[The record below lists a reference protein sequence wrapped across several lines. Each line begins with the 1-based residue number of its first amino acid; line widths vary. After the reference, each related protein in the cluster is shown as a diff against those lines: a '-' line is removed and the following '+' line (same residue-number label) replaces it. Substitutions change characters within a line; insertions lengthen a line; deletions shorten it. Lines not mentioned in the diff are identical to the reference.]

1 MAIFEYVGI
10 DKDGKQVKGL
20 READSPKG
28 LRIAL
33 RSAGI
38 FVTKIKESSSPGS
51 SASGQDRT
59 GLKKEID
66 YRRLFERINVETIA
80 LATRQLATLLQ
91 SGVPMVESL
100 RALVEQVDNEALK
113 RILSQVRADVNEGL
127 SLADAMQKHKC
138 FSNVYVNMVRAG
150 ESSGALEL
158 VLERLADFTEGQS
171 RLQSKVIG
179 ALTYPAVMIVVALSV
194 IVILMTTVIPKI
206 TSMFANAKAQLPLMT
221 RILIATSNFLSSY
234 WWLVAI
240 VLALVIF
247 GVMRLL
253 KTPKWHARFDR
264 FKLKVPV
271 FGPIMQMISI
281 ARFSRTLATLLS
293 GGVPLLT
300 TLQIVRNVVSN
311 DALEKAIDDVRE
323 AVREGEDIAGPLKR
337 SGRFPPM
344 VTHMIAVGEKSGQL
358 EEMLSRIA
366 SAYEARVETRVSML
380 TSLLEPAMI
389 LFMGVTIGG
398 IVMAVMVPIMQM
410 STLIK

>member
-1 MAIFEYVGI
+1 M
-10 DKDGKQVKGL
+10 L
-20 READSPKG
+20 
-28 LRIAL
+28 
-33 RSAGI
+33 
-38 FVTKIKESSSPGS
+38 
-51 SASGQDRT
+51 
-59 GLKKEID
+59 
-66 YRRLFERINVETIA
+66 
-80 LATRQLATLLQ
+80 
-91 SGVPMVESL
+91 ESL
-100 RALVEQVDNEALK
+100 RALVEQVDNEVLK
-113 RILSQVRADVNEGL
+113 RVLSQVRADVNEGL
-127 SLADAMQKHKC
+127 SLADAMQKHKV

-179 ALTYPAVMIVVALSV
+179 ALTYPAVMIVVAILVV
-194 IVILMTTVIPKI
+194 IILMTTVVPKI
-206 TSMFANAKAQLPLMT
+206 TSMFSSAKVQLPLMT
-221 RILIATSNFLSSY
+221 RALIFASSFLKSY
-234 WWLVAI
+234 WWLLLLLLIAAI
-240 VLALVIF
+240 YGIT
-247 GVMRLL
+247 RLL
-253 KTPKWHARFDR
+253 KIPKWHERFDR
-264 FKLKVPV
+264 LKLRLPV
-271 FGPIMQMISI
+271 FGPIMQMVSI

-366 SAYEARVETRVSML
+366 TAYESRVETRVSML
-380 TSLLEPAMI
+380 TSLLEPLMI

-398 IVMAVMVPIMQM
+398 IVGAVMVPIMQM
-410 STLIK
+410 STLVK

>member
-1 MAIFEYVGI
+1 MAIFQYVGI
-10 DKDGKQVKGL
+10 DKNGKHVKGL
-20 READSPKG
+20 KEADSAKT
-28 LRIAL
+28 L
-33 RSAGI
+33 RSSLRAAGV
-38 FVTKIKESSSPGS
+38 FVTKISESAGGVISGS
-51 SASGQDRT
+51 GRV
-59 GLKKEID
+59 GLKQEINFKQ
-66 YRRLFERINVETIA
+66 LFERVNVETIA

-91 SGVPMVESL
+91 SGVPMLESL

-113 RILSQVRADVNEGL
+113 RVLSQVRADVNEGL
-127 SLADAMQKHKC
+127 SLADAMQKHKV

-179 ALTYPAVMIVVALSV
+179 ALTYPAVMVVVAISV
-194 IVILMTTVIPKI
+194 VVILMTTVVPKI
-206 TSMFANAKAQLPLMT
+206 TSMFASAKVQLPLMT
-221 RILIATSNFLSSY
+221 RMLIATSSFLKSY
-234 WWLVAI
+234 WWLLLLMIA
-240 VLALVIF
+240 LAAYA
-247 GVMRLL
+247 VMRLL
-253 KTPKWHARFDR
+253 QVPKWHARFDR
-264 FKLKVPV
+264 LKLQLPV
-271 FGPIMQMISI
+271 FGPIMQMVSI

-358 EEMLSRIA
+358 EDMLSRIA
-366 SAYEARVETRVSML
+366 AAYESRVETRVSML
-380 TSLLEPAMI
+380 TSLLEPLMI

-398 IVMAVMVPIMQM
+398 IVGAVMVPIMQM
-410 STLIK
+410 STLVK